1 MRGKNVVISMLL
13 MSLVGATMLPSARA
27 TDQAAAAKAASSA
40 AEDWLKLV
48 DQGDYQASYAQASR
62 VSQSA
67 VSAEQW
73 SQGIGAGRK
82 LLGAVISRQQKSAT
96 YATSLPGA
104 PDGQYV
110 VIKYDT
116 SFEKKKSAV
125 ETVTPMMDSD
135 GHWRVSG
142 YFIK

>member
-1 MRGKNVVISMLL
+1 MFLGLL
-13 MSLVGATMLPSARA
+13 IGATMLPSATA
-27 TDQAAAAKAASSA
+27 ADEAAATKAASSA

-48 DQGDYQASYAQASR
+48 DQGDYQGSYVQASR
-62 VSQSA
+62 ASKSM

-96 YATSLPGA
+96 YTTSLPGA

-125 ETVTPMMDSD
+125 ETIVPMMDTD